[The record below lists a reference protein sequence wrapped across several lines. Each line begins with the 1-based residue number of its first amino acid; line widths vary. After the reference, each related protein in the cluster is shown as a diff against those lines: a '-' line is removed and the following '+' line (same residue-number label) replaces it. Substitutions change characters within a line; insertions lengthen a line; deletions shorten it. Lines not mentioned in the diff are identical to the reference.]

1 MNRGVETMQSFYE
14 AFQKKDIKAMQA
26 LYSDSIVF
34 SDPAF
39 GLLEGNEVKA
49 MWAMLLESGKDLKIE
64 FRNIK
69 AVDEEYVTGE
79 WTAYYTFSKTGNKVV
94 NHIKSFMRVHE
105 GKIIEH
111 SGAFRLSTWAAQAL
125 GFKGCLF
132 GWTNFLKRSVQRQA
146 RQSLQRY
153 MEKNNL

>member
-1 MNRGVETMQSFYE
+1 MNRGVETMQLFYE

-111 SGAFRLSTWAAQAL
+111 SDAFRLSTWAAQAL
-125 GFKGCLF
+125 GFKGWLF
-132 GWTNFLKRSVQRQA
+132 GWTNFLKRSVQKQA